1 MSIPVSKITPEIV
14 ERITELQESEMFISY
29 IEVMDQLEALFLDE
43 SKFGDGMDVIEGG
56 PSRYLYFLRT
66 IRDIKNDLKL
76 LNNQTKK
83 DIE

>member
-1 MSIPVSKITPEIV
+1 
-14 ERITELQESEMFISY
+14 
-29 IEVMDQLEALFLDE
+29 MDQLEALFLDE